1 MKRKPSF
8 VLGAFIL
15 SILLN
20 AAAADPVFSGPQ
32 PGEKTTPLKLLELM
46 GPAEGRERD
55 PITENAG
62 AATTLVFVHTIE
74 RSLVPLLR
82 VISKRVVAARELLRR
97 DPSSQ
102 PRRAG
107 T

>member
-1 MKRKPSF
+1 MKRKLLF
-8 VLGAFIL
+8 VLCLLAL
-15 SILLN
+15 VPSILLN
-20 AAAADPVFSGPQ
+20 AAAADRVFSGPQ

-46 GPAEGRERD
+46 GPAEGKERD

-82 VISKRVVAARELLRR
+82 CHRR
-97 DPSSQ
+97 IAVRS
-102 PRRAG
+102 AKTG
-107 T
+107 